1 METFRLLRNRV
12 VVWMLF
18 GSFLGCFGLVVACA
32 DGDGGSSTGPSEVA
46 ELCVNMTSTGGL
58 TIEQADLFFDGTL
71 LDSQPATGGPVVM
84 VMLKGTVSTSQ
95 GVHVVR
101 ITIVRQTSSPT
112 RYVAQGNLTLGSQTV
127 QLDPQTENLATGES
141 LSWEIT
147 F

>member
-1 METFRLLRNRV
+1 MGSLRFLWNRI
-12 VVWMLF
+12 VVWMLL
-18 GSFLGCFGLVVACA
+18 GAFLGCFGLVVACD

-46 ELCVNMTSTGGL
+46 ELCVNVTSTSGL
-58 TIEQADLFFDGTL
+58 TIWQADLFFDGSV

-84 VMLKGTVSTSQ
+84 VMLKGTVSISRGAHT
-95 GVHVVR
+95 VR
-101 ITIVRQTSSPT
+101 ISIVRQTSSPT
-112 RYVAQGNLTLGSQTV
+112 RYVAQGSLTLSDQTI